1 MFSVIRVFRNYF
13 SNTIFIHTDIITV
26 TRTCNARN
34 TNVKREKHIRVTRGT
49 RTCNANCLPKFYLMF
64 FESFFHHIVRNNG
77 FQCFQ
82 YGIYRTFPY
91 EIVLNKDGH
100 TTLCGRIDV
109 QMYYI
114 IFLIIRQKRDVKFR
128 NLSMKA
134 KHLTKEEFLNKVANY
149 EANPNEWKFLGERPA
164 LIDFY
169 ATWCGPCKML
179 APVLDELAEE
189 YDEMCR
195 KQLMGKAAFRHIL
208 LYVFL
213 NQASICM
220 VVILYLV
227 RSNRLA
233 VDCTPGVEYIC
244 QYEWNKN

>member
-34 TNVKREKHIRVTRGT
+34 TNVKRKKHIRVTRGT

-114 IFLIIRQKRDVKFR
+114 IFLILRQKRDVKFR
-128 NLSMKA
+128 NNGITA
-134 KHLTKEEFLNKVANY
+134 VTVNY
-149 EANPNEWKFLGERPA
+149 PDKCFYTAGLVDSVPTLLFVPMTGAPQIAQGAMPKPA
-164 LIDFY
+164 LKDAIQ
-169 ATWCGPCKML
+169 K
-179 APVLDELAEE
+179 VLL
-189 YDEMCR
+189 
-195 KQLMGKAAFRHIL
+195 G
-208 LYVFL
+208 
-213 NQASICM
+213 
-220 VVILYLV
+220 
-227 RSNRLA
+227 
-233 VDCTPGVEYIC
+233 
-244 QYEWNKN
+244 